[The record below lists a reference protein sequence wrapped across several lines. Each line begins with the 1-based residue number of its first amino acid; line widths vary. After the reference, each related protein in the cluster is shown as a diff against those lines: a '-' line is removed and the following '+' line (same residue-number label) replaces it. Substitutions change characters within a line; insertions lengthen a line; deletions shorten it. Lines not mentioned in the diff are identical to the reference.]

1 MKENLNM
8 IIFLDL
14 KLRKYIKKKKRKYG
28 YIYEDHHDINKERGS
43 MSFLFFHWRYFLIF
57 LGLKLRNK
65 SFNFKNRYIT
75 KIKK

>member
-43 MSFLFFHWRYFLIF
+43 MSFLFFH
-57 LGLKLRNK
+57 
-65 SFNFKNRYIT
+65 
-75 KIKK
+75 